1 MAIPRRAGKGTGGAG
16 MQVTTG
22 ALVEQEDGEPS
33 PAQKHPPL
41 AVRQPSSLQRCSEVQ
56 GTHWQQLC
64 LEGNFK
70 GV

>member
-1 MAIPRRAGKGTGGAG
+1 

-22 ALVEQEDGEPS
+22 ALVEQEDGDPS

-41 AVRQPSSLQRCSEVQ
+41 VVRQPSSLQRCSVVQ

-70 GV
+70 GM